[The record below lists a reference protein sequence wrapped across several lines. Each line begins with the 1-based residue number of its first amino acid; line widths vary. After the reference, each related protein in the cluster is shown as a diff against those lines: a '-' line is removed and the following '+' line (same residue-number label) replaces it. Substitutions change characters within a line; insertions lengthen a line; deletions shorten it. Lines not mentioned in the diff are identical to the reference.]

1 MSIYYQDQFKIYNK
15 KKSLIKIGS
24 RLITKKKSIEFLAYY
39 NEIEDQEKHFCYII
53 L

>member
-1 MSIYYQDQFKIYNK
+1 MSIYYQDQFEIYNK

-24 RLITKKKSIEFLAYY
+24 RLITKKKINRISCL
-39 NEIEDQEKHFCYII
+39 